1 MVLVHRPPTVPP
13 IRYVFCMSFNTVLH
27 FSFLPPP
34 SSAYTAD
41 YIPDFFEGL
50 AYQRRGRRS

>member
-1 MVLVHRPPTVPP
+1 MLLVHRPPTVPP

-41 YIPDFFEGL
+41 IPDFFEGL